1 MIPKP
6 NQKLQMTQS
15 DFITLIS
22 PFRSK
27 LFRLAKRVLVSN
39 EEAEDATQETIM
51 KLWAM
56 NEKLTTYS
64 NVEALAMKM
73 IKNYCFDQLK
83 SKRATLH
90 LQIVHSDF
98 AIHGKDYQKDP
109 DSSES
114 MKWIGRILN
123 QLPEQQRLVLHMR
136 DIEQYEFA
144 QIAEILDIT
153 EGNARQLLIR
163 ARKTIKE
170 NIIKTHH
177 YGTA

>member
-1 MIPKP
+1 
-6 NQKLQMTQS
+6 MTQS
-15 DFITLIS
+15 DFIALIN

-27 LFRLAKRVLVSN
+27 LFRLAKRMLVSN

-56 NEKLTTYS
+56 NEKLTEYRS
-64 NVEALAMKM
+64 VEALAMKT
-73 IKNYCFDQLK
+73 IKNYCLDQLK
-83 SKRATLH
+83 SKRATSH

-98 AIHGKDYQKDP
+98 GIHGKDYQKDL
-109 DSSES
+109 DSSDS
-114 MKWIGRILN
+114 LKWIGRMMN

-136 DIEQYEFA
+136 DIEQYEFE

-163 ARKTIKE
+163 ARKTIRE